1 MSANKM
7 IMCDMREDGR
17 LHVMAFR
24 HDDKVV
30 ADSFRIT
37 CMGKGKDFSIDKLVE
52 FGDEKELEQFA
63 TESILPCLL
72 KAFPDTA
79 KKLSPIPICAN
90 ICGMTIGREPPT
102 RFS

>member
-37 CMGKGKDFSIDKLVE
+37 CMWKELDFSIGKLVE
-52 FGDEKELEQFA
+52 FGGEKDLEQFA
-63 TESILPCLL
+63 SESIIPCLL
-72 KAFPDTA
+72 KAFPDIA
-79 KKLSPIPICAN
+79 KKLLPIPICAN
-90 ICGMTIGREPPT
+90 ICDMAIGRKPPT